1 MKLIKLNNNF
11 KIYNWK
17 ALMIITTSVL
27 VSISLIGCST
37 QSSSSS
43 STSAKVVETVG
54 AENQYAD
61 VIKQIGGKYVSVTA
75 IISNPSTDP
84 HSYEANTQDE
94 TNISN
99 ATLIVQNG
107 LGYDDFMDKLE
118 SSSEN
123 SNRTTINVGKSLGYS
138 DNTANPH
145 LWYKPDTMEKVAKLI
160 TENLESQL
168 PNEKKYFQDRLTIFD
183 NSLKTWK
190 NDLNEIQKSYGKNGV
205 AVTEPVANYLLEAAN
220 LDVKT
225 PWGFQASVMNG
236 TDPSP
241 QNVKI
246 EEDLLK
252 EKKVKVFVYNEQSM
266 DDVTTNLLN
275 LAKNNNIP
283 VVGVYETMPPKHTY
297 QTWMEDETKNILKA
311 LKDKLSTETMS

>member
-1 MKLIKLNNNF
+1 M
-11 KIYNWK
+11 
-17 ALMIITTSVL
+17 
-27 VSISLIGCST
+27 
-37 QSSSSS
+37 
-43 STSAKVVETVG
+43 
-54 AENQYAD
+54 
-61 VIKQIGGKYVSVTA
+61 
-75 IISNPSTDP
+75 SNPSTDP

-94 TNISN
+94 TKISN

-107 LGYDDFMDKLE
+107 LGYDDFINKLE

-123 SNRTTINVGKSLGYS
+123 SNRTTINVSKSLGYS
-138 DNTANPH
+138 NNTPNPH
-145 LWYKPDTMEKVAKLI
+145 LWYNPDTMEKVAKLI
-160 TENLESQL
+160 TENLEIQL
-168 PNEKKYFQDRLTIFD
+168 PDDKKYFQDRLTLFD
-183 NSLKTWK
+183 NSLKPWK
-190 NDLNEIQKSYGKNGV
+190 DALNEIQKSYSKNGV

-220 LDVKT
+220 LNIVT

-246 EEDLLK
+246 QEDLLK
-252 EKKVKVFVYNEQSM
+252 EKKVKVFVYNKQSI

-275 LAKNNNIP
+275 LAKSNNIP

-311 LKDKLSTETMS
+311 LKDKVSTENMS

>member
-1 MKLIKLNNNF
+1 MKQLKLIN
-11 KIYNWK
+11 NWK
-17 ALMIITTSVL
+17 RITAITLSTL
-27 VSISLIGCST
+27 ISISLMGCAA
-37 QSSSSS
+37 QSSSS
-43 STSAKVVETVG
+43 TLAAGKVIQVVG
-54 AENQYAD
+54 AENEYAD

-75 IISNPSTDP
+75 IMSNPSTDP

-94 TNISN
+94 TKISN

-118 SSSEN
+118 SSSKN
-123 SNRTTINVGKSLGYS
+123 SNRTIINVAKSLGYS
-138 DNTANPH
+138 DNTPNPH

-160 TENLESQL
+160 TKNLENQS
-168 PNEKKYFQDRLTIFD
+168 PANKKYFAHRLKKFD
-183 NSLKTWK
+183 NSLKAWK
-190 NDLNEIQKSYGKNGV
+190 DDLNEVQKSYSKNGV

-220 LDVKT
+220 LKVET

-246 EEDLLK
+246 QDELFN
-252 EKKVKVFVYNEQSM
+252 EKKVKVFVYNQQAI
-266 DDVTTNLLN
+266 DDITTNLLK
-275 LAKNNNIP
+275 LSKSNNIP
-283 VVGVYETMPPKHTY
+283 IVGVYETMPSNHTY

-311 LKDKLSTETMS
+311 LKDGVSTEKMS